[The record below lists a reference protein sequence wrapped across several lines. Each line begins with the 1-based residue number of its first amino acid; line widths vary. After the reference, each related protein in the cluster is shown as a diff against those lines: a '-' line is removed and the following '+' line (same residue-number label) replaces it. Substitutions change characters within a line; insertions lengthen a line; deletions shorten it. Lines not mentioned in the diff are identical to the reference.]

1 MPEKTPSPR
10 RAAYLRT
17 VRREKRR
24 VRIWQIALVAGLF
37 AVWELSCRLGLSDGF
52 LVSSPSRIAA
62 TFLSLCRSGDV
73 LLHVGVSCW
82 ETAVGFLLGTNIGE
96 VIVVFLAMVLWHKAP
111 LLSMQLLWVN
121 LVTDSL
127 PAIALGMEPVERDVM
142 ERKPKPKKEGLFAH
156 GFGLRIALQGVMFGA
171 LSLAAFYIGEAET
184 GLVAGGQTLAF
195 MVLALSQVVQ
205 AFNMRSDRSI
215 FRIGPFGNRSLNG
228 AALVSVALVAL
239 VLFTP
244 LSIPFGLIALPGK
257 LYGIGLALIFVP
269 VLVMELSKACGL
281 IRHQHT

>member
-1 MPEKTPSPR
+1 M
-10 RAAYLRT
+10 
-17 VRREKRR
+17 
-24 VRIWQIALVAGLF
+24 F
-37 AVWELSCRLGLSDGF
+37 AN
-52 LVSSPSRIAA
+52 IKN
-62 TFLSLCRSGDV
+62 
-73 LLHVGVSCW
+73 
-82 ETAVGFLLGTNIGE
+82 AVQFLLSGNTAGI
-96 VIVVFLAMVLWHKAP
+96 LAVLYASFASLPAP
-111 LLSMQLLWVN
+111 FAPVHLLFINLL
-121 LVTDSL
+121 TDSL

-156 GFGLRIALQGVMFGA
+156 GFGLRIVLQGVMFGG

-184 GLVAGGQTLAF
+184 GLLAGGQTLAF
-195 MVLALSQVVQ
+195 MVLALSQIVQ

-228 AALVSVALVAL
+228 AALISVALVAL

-257 LYGIGLALIFVP
+257 LYGIGVALILVP

-281 IRHQHT
+281 IKHQHT